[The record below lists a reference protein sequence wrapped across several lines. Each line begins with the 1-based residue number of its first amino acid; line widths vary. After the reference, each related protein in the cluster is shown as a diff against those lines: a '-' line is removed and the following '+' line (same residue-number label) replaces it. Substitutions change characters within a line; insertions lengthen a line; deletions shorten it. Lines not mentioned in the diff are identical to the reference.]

1 MLTNMFYTKML
12 RGVFS
17 TVLILGVMV
26 LGLGNA
32 LSINTFAAGVAITVS
47 PSIQTVSTAGS
58 VTLGLTTTTVIPVNG
73 LVQVVYPTAGY
84 TGTPSLAIGGG
95 TVGATITTTSGT
107 DTIAEATVIGAVS
120 AGAKTI
126 VITGLTSSAVSG
138 NNLFTVYTSAGDYG
152 AAFQYVGNA
161 NQVTIRAIVPVALSF
176 AIRNAADTA
185 NTNSCDMGN
194 LSVST
199 VGSCSYRLK
208 VATNAEFGYTIST
221 VTSGNLTNGT
231 ASFPNAA
238 VGTAGTGG
246 TTQVAG
252 TELYGAKINKG
263 SVTTAGG
270 TTTLA
275 SVYDA
280 GTNNVLYNNTATADL
295 VTTDKPNNPSATDT
309 TNTTLVTHEASIAAS
324 TAAGIYTQRVMYTV
338 TPSFAPPVGPPVQQ

>member
-1 MLTNMFYTKML
+1 MFYTKML
-12 RGVFS
+12 RGVLS

-32 LSINTFAAGVAITVS
+32 LSINTFAAGMAVSANPSAIPVS
-47 PSIQTVSTAGS
+47 SNFPTNLIF
-58 VTLGLTTTTVIPVNG
+58 TTTATIPVSG
-73 LVQVVYPTAGY
+73 LIQVVYPTAAY
-84 TGTPSLAIGGG
+84 TGTANLGIFPGAINSV
-95 TVGATITTTSGT
+95 TSSTSGS
-107 DTIAEATVIGAVS
+107 DTIVTANVTTAVPVGS
-120 AGAKTI
+120 TSITI
-126 VITGLTSSAVSG
+126 SGLTSSAVSG

-152 AAFQYVGNA
+152 ATFQYVGNA
-161 NQVTIRAIVPVALSF
+161 NQVTVRAIVPVALSF

-208 VATNAEFGYTIST
+208 VATNAEYGYTIST

-231 ASFPNAA
+231 TSFPNAA
-238 VGTAGTGG
+238 AGTAGTGG
-246 TTQVAG
+246 TTQAAG

-280 GTNNVLYNNTATADL
+280 GTSSDVLYNNTATADL
-295 VTTDKPNNPSATDT
+295 VTADKPNNPSATDT

-324 TAAGIYTQRVMYTV
+324 TAAGIYTQRVIYTV
-338 TPSFAPPVGPPVQQ
+338 TPSFAPPVVVVVG

>member
-1 MLTNMFYTKML
+1 MFYTKML

-17 TVLILGVMV
+17 TVLVLGVMV

-32 LSINTFAAGVAITVS
+32 LSINTFAAGVAITVT
-47 PSIQTVSTAGS
+47 PSTQVVSTATS
-58 VTLGLTTTTVIPVNG
+58 VALGLTTTTAIPVNG
-73 LVQVVYPTAGY
+73 LVEVVYPTAGY
-84 TGTPSLAIGGG
+84 VGTPSLAIAGEA
-95 TVGATITTTSGT
+95 VSATAITTSGS
-107 DTIAEATVIGAVS
+107 DTIATVTATAAIT

-126 VITGLTSSAVSG
+126 TISGLSTTAVSG

-161 NQVTIRAIVPVALSF
+161 NQVTVRAIVPVSLSF

-208 VATNAEFGYTIST
+208 VATNTEFGYTIST
-221 VTSGNLTNGT
+221 VTSGNFTNGS

-238 VGTAGTGG
+238 AGTAGTGG
-246 TTQVAG
+246 TTQAAG

-280 GTNNVLYNNTATADL
+280 GLTKDVLYNNTTAADL
-295 VTTDKPNNPSATDT
+295 VTSNKPNNPSATDLV
-309 TNTTLVTHEASIAAS
+309 NTSLVTHEASIAAS
-324 TAAGIYTQRVMYTV
+324 TAAGIYTQKVTYTI
-338 TPSFAPPVGPPVQQ
+338 TPSFS